1 MASNESDNKAIDA
14 NGVQFK
20 IEMPKP
26 ILNVP
31 FLLPGAKTSINLG
44 IRANNNTL
52 VPLRFQRLSS
62 MFPILKGDNGKII
75 EPDCDTMRLWVS
87 EGLLYYSAM
96 PGASTFFV
104 LDSRLYRN
112 FLNQL
117 QLAIPNEAGGFWYFR
132 NLKLG
137 KYQLHFIYEV
147 ATAPTTLY
155 QPEDSVSEN
164 LWTGCVV
171 IPFVEFSI
179 VR

>member
-1 MASNESDNKAIDA
+1 M
-14 NGVQFK
+14 
-20 IEMPKP
+20 
-26 ILNVP
+26 
-31 FLLPGAKTSINLG
+31 
-44 IRANNNTL
+44 
-52 VPLRFQRLSS
+52 
-62 MFPILKGDNGKII
+62 
-75 EPDCDTMRLWVS
+75 MRLWVS
-87 EGLLYYSAM
+87 EGALYYSAM

-147 ATAPTTLY
+147 ATAPTTMY

-171 IPFVEFSI
+171 MPPVEFSI